1 MLSGGPSPSVSPHW
15 QRLPDSTESCAK
27 RGTQS
32 RRIRWRRRSRSD
44 KRQPRER
51 TRARPRSPS
60 RRRRPRAGSSTAT
73 CVRRARPL
81 PAVETQTPDGRS
93 WRNSARLGR
102 PYASGSDLGR
112 VIAEMPRPIRRA
124 LGQGDAAPTL
134 AAGTT
139 DARSQSA
146 AVVAHWAKNAETEAR
161 YWAGRQ
167 RVSVRCALCRKQ
179 LAEGV
184 SLASSR
190 EILDRH
196 LAHAHPEF
204 TPRRRK
210 QHR

>member
-1 MLSGGPSPSVSPHW
+1 VAALLPASARSGSGCRIAPSPVA
-15 QRLPDSTESCAK
+15 T
-27 RGTQS
+27 GTQS

-51 TRARPRSPS
+51 ARARPRSPS

-73 CVRRARPL
+73 CARRACPL

-93 WRNSARLGR
+93 LRNSARLGR
-102 PYASGSDLGR
+102 RYASGSDLGR
-112 VIAEMPRPIRRA
+112 VIAEVPRPIRRV
-124 LGQGDAAPTL
+124 LDQGDAGRTL
-134 AAGTT
+134 VGGTS
-139 DARSQSA
+139 DARSRSA

-167 RVSVRCALCRKQ
+167 RVSVSCALCRKQ

-190 EILDRH
+190 EILARH

-210 QHR
+210 QRR